1 MATRRN
7 PAVLARRSVDLALT
21 CLVVLVVILVVL
33 GRGLPMTGRTTLI
46 IGGPSM
52 EPTIPLGSAV
62 VVEPV
67 DLSTIRAGD
76 LVSIQAG
83 PETAV
88 FTHRVVRLLALDGVP
103 YIETKGDAN
112 ADPDPVT
119 IPLSTVKGRVAV
131 ILPSVGYLM
140 AFVATPAGIAFVIG
154 LGMTLVVLA
163 FLLDSFEPRRLVEP
177 AGAQHA
183 SHRAATGAGQ
193 GASGEPSHPAMAAGS
208 PSPTKAAT
216 PPRPSK
222 PAKPAKPA
230 SAPRPAKSA
239 RPRPTSPRAVQ
250 PMVEGIVTCV
260 HRESIERRV
269 ARHLA
274 ARERR
279 LAARPA

>member
-1 MATRRN
+1 
-7 PAVLARRSVDLALT
+7 VDLALT

-112 ADPDPVT
+112 PDPDPVT
-119 IPLSTVKGRVAV
+119 IPLSTIKGRVAV

-163 FLLDSFEPRRLVEP
+163 FLLDSFEPRRLVAP
-177 AGAQHA
+177 TGGQPA
-183 SHRAATGAGQ
+183 SHGATTGAGQ

-208 PSPTKAAT
+208 PSPAKAAT
-216 PPRPSK
+216 TPRPSK
-222 PAKPAKPA
+222 PAKPARPAKPA

-250 PMVEGIVTCV
+250 PMVEGIVNCV

-274 ARERR
+274 TRERR
-279 LAARPA
+279 LAARPS